1 MNNPRYFPLLSKSSL
16 NLRSA
21 LVSWFGNTNAFGDI
35 VIVVV
40 VVVVTILSKKE
51 EDEERKNTPST
62 CFNIISDVGVMHAL
76 GIVYYYHDFNFVFA
90 HFEPSIPQNE
100 DRTNTII
107 KTSANRYRRFMLTFL
122 LNNHRKTVGTRNMK
136 PFPFKHGTTIVF
148 IPRCC
153 LFLDIIVAPL
163 STSILVKG
171 LFESSISF
179 ALFTRSRIFVW
190 YCFCLLVLAFCL
202 VMRRLQEKRN
212 VNEE

>member
-1 MNNPRYFPLLSKSSL
+1 LMLFLLLLLS
-16 NLRSA
+16 
-21 LVSWFGNTNAFGDI
+21 
-35 VIVVV
+35 
-40 VVVVTILSKKE
+40 LSFSVRKE
-51 EDEERKNTPST
+51 EDKEEELRPRTLLNNIAST
-62 CFNIISDVGVMHAL
+62 AASCLCTWNRLLLPIN
-76 GIVYYYHDFNFVFA
+76 DFNFVFA

-100 DRTNTII
+100 DRTNAII

-122 LNNHRKTVGTRNMK
+122 LNNQRKNFGTRNMK

-190 YCFCLLVLAFCL
+190 YCFCLLVLAFCF

>member
-1 MNNPRYFPLLSKSSL
+1 LAILLLLLLLFLLLLLLS
-16 NLRSA
+16 
-21 LVSWFGNTNAFGDI
+21 
-35 VIVVV
+35 
-40 VVVVTILSKKE
+40 LSFSVRKE
-51 EDEERKNTPST
+51 EDKEEELRPRTLLNNIAST
-62 CFNIISDVGVMHAL
+62 AASCLCTWNRLLLPIN
-76 GIVYYYHDFNFVFA
+76 DFNFVFA

-100 DRTNTII
+100 DRTNAII

-122 LNNHRKTVGTRNMK
+122 LNNQRKNFGTRNMK

>member
-1 MNNPRYFPLLSKSSL
+1 MNNIASTAASCLCTWNRLLL
-16 NLRSA
+16 PIN
-21 LVSWFGNTNAFGDI
+21 
-35 VIVVV
+35 
-40 VVVVTILSKKE
+40 
-51 EDEERKNTPST
+51 
-62 CFNIISDVGVMHAL
+62 
-76 GIVYYYHDFNFVFA
+76 DFNFVFA

-100 DRTNTII
+100 DRTNAII

-122 LNNHRKTVGTRNMK
+122 LNNQRKNFGTRNMK